1 MHYPLMKY
9 GYQEI
14 LVGQNPKLIVIKI
27 FLCEQS
33 KKLTNMGICYP
44 GKLYP

>member
-1 MHYPLMKY
+1 MFPSIKIY
-9 GYQEI
+9 GYQKI
-14 LVGQNPKLIVIKI
+14 LVGQNPQLIAIKI

-44 GKLYP
+44 NK